1 MDFELGKRCPCGTG
15 LTYGEC
21 CYRFHSG
28 EWVAPTAEALM
39 RSRFTAFAVG
49 NSQYL
54 LDTWDPETRP
64 SELGLDMGIDF
75 YRLDILETTGG
86 GPFDSTGTVKFQAF
100 YKGLASGVKKKTPHS
115 ARSTAR
121 GSIPQEMSTSFPTR
135 AIGYDQRISLSRS
148 H

>member
-64 SELGLDMGIDF
+64 SELGLDVGIDF

-100 YKGLASGVKKKTPHS
+100 YKGLASGVQEED
-115 ARSTAR
+115 STFR
-121 GSIPQEMSTSFPTR
+121 KVNGSWVYST
-135 AIGYDQRISLSRS
+135 GDVD
-148 H
+148 

>member
-1 MDFELGKRCPCGTG
+1 MDFELDKRCPCGTG

-75 YRLDILETTGG
+75 YRLDNLQEALDLGAEDYFWSGHPCLVEWPDLVDSLLPPEKTLDVYLQEDPLTG
-86 GPFDSTGTVKFQAF
+86 V
-100 YKGLASGVKKKTPHS
+100 
-115 ARSTAR
+115 R
-121 GSIPQEMSTSFPTR
+121 
-135 AIGYDQRISLSRS
+135 SLSFLK
-148 H
+148 

>member
-1 MDFELGKRCPCGTG
+1 MDFELEKRCPCGTG

-64 SELGLDMGIDF
+64 SELGLDVGIDF

-100 YKGLASGVKKKTPHS
+100 YKGLASGVQEED
-115 ARSTAR
+115 STFRKVNGAWVY
-121 GSIPQEMSTSFPTR
+121 ST
-135 AIGYDQRISLSRS
+135 GDVD
-148 H
+148 

>member
-1 MDFELGKRCPCGTG
+1 MGKRCPCGTG

-100 YKGLASGVKKKTPHS
+100 YKGLASGVQEED
-115 ARSTAR
+115 STFRKVNGAWVY
-121 GSIPQEMSTSFPTR
+121 ST
-135 AIGYDQRISLSRS
+135 GDVD
-148 H
+148 

>member
-15 LTYGEC
+15 RTYGEC

-100 YKGLASGVKKKTPHS
+100 YKGLASGVQEED
-115 ARSTAR
+115 STFRKVNGAWVY
-121 GSIPQEMSTSFPTR
+121 ST
-135 AIGYDQRISLSRS
+135 GDVD
-148 H
+148 

>member
-1 MDFELGKRCPCGTG
+1 MDFKLDKRCPCGTG

-64 SELGLDMGIDF
+64 SELGLDVGIDF
-75 YRLDILETTGG
+75 YRLDILEATGG

-100 YKGLASGVKKKTPHS
+100 YKGLASGVQEED
-115 ARSTAR
+115 STFRKVNGAWVY
-121 GSIPQEMSTSFPTR
+121 ST
-135 AIGYDQRISLSRS
+135 GDVD
-148 H
+148 

>member
-28 EWVAPTAEALM
+28 KWVAPTAEALM

-64 SELGLDMGIDF
+64 SELGLDVGIDF

-100 YKGLASGVKKKTPHS
+100 YKGLASGVQEED
-115 ARSTAR
+115 STFRKVNGAWVY
-121 GSIPQEMSTSFPTR
+121 ST
-135 AIGYDQRISLSRS
+135 GDVD
-148 H
+148 

>member
-64 SELGLDMGIDF
+64 SELGLDVGIDF

-100 YKGLASGVKKKTPHS
+100 YKGLASGVQEED
-115 ARSTAR
+115 STFCKVNGAWVY
-121 GSIPQEMSTSFPTR
+121 ST
-135 AIGYDQRISLSRS
+135 GDVD
-148 H
+148 

>member
-1 MDFELGKRCPCGTG
+1 MDFELDKRCPCGTG

-64 SELGLDMGIDF
+64 SELGLDVGIDF

-100 YKGLASGVKKKTPHS
+100 YKGLASGVQEED
-115 ARSTAR
+115 STVRKVNGAWVY
-121 GSIPQEMSTSFPTR
+121 ST
-135 AIGYDQRISLSRS
+135 GDVD
-148 H
+148 

>member
-1 MDFELGKRCPCGTG
+1 MNFELGKRCPCGTG
-15 LTYGEC
+15 LTYGDC
-21 CYRFHSG
+21 CHRFHSG
-28 EWVAPTAEALM
+28 ELVAPTAEALM

-64 SELGLDMGIDF
+64 SELGLDVGIDF

-100 YKGLASGVKKKTPHS
+100 YKGLASGVQEED
-115 ARSTAR
+115 STFRKVNGAWVY
-121 GSIPQEMSTSFPTR
+121 ST
-135 AIGYDQRISLSRS
+135 GDVD
-148 H
+148 

>member
-1 MDFELGKRCPCGTG
+1 MDFELDKRCPCGTG

-64 SELGLDMGIDF
+64 SELGLDVGIDF

-100 YKGLASGVKKKTPHS
+100 YKGLTSGVQEED
-115 ARSTAR
+115 STFRKVNGAWVY
-121 GSIPQEMSTSFPTR
+121 SI
-135 AIGYDQRISLSRS
+135 GDVD
-148 H
+148 

>member
-21 CYRFHSG
+21 CYCFHSG

-100 YKGLASGVKKKTPHS
+100 YKGLASGVQEED
-115 ARSTAR
+115 STFRKVNGAWVY
-121 GSIPQEMSTSFPTR
+121 ST
-135 AIGYDQRISLSRS
+135 GDVD
-148 H
+148 

>member
-75 YRLDILETTGG
+75 YRLDILEATGG

-100 YKGLASGVKKKTPHS
+100 YKGLASGVQEED
-115 ARSTAR
+115 STFRKVNGAWVY
-121 GSIPQEMSTSFPTR
+121 ST
-135 AIGYDQRISLSRS
+135 GDVD
-148 H
+148 

>member
-39 RSRFTAFAVG
+39 RSRFTAFVVG

-64 SELGLDMGIDF
+64 SELGLDVGIDF

-100 YKGLASGVKKKTPHS
+100 YKGLASGVQEED
-115 ARSTAR
+115 STFRKVNGAWVY
-121 GSIPQEMSTSFPTR
+121 ST
-135 AIGYDQRISLSRS
+135 GDVD
-148 H
+148 

>member
-28 EWVAPTAEALM
+28 ELVAPTAEALM

-64 SELGLDMGIDF
+64 SELGLDVGIDF

-100 YKGLASGVKKKTPHS
+100 YKGLASGVQEED
-115 ARSTAR
+115 STFRKVNGAWVY
-121 GSIPQEMSTSFPTR
+121 ST
-135 AIGYDQRISLSRS
+135 GDVD
-148 H
+148 

>member
-64 SELGLDMGIDF
+64 SELGLDVGIDF

-100 YKGLASGVKKKTPHS
+100 YKGLASGVQEED
-115 ARSTAR
+115 STFRKVNGAWVY
-121 GSIPQEMSTSFPTR
+121 ST
-135 AIGYDQRISLSRS
+135 GDVD
-148 H
+148 

>member
-1 MDFELGKRCPCGTG
+1 MDFELDKRCPCGTG

-75 YRLDILETTGG
+75 YRLDILEATGG

-100 YKGLASGVKKKTPHS
+100 YKGLASGVQEED
-115 ARSTAR
+115 STFRKVNGAWVY
-121 GSIPQEMSTSFPTR
+121 ST
-135 AIGYDQRISLSRS
+135 GDVD
-148 H
+148 

>member
-64 SELGLDMGIDF
+64 SELGLDIGIDF

-100 YKGLASGVKKKTPHS
+100 YKGLASGVQEED
-115 ARSTAR
+115 STFRKVNGAWVY
-121 GSIPQEMSTSFPTR
+121 ST
-135 AIGYDQRISLSRS
+135 GDVD
-148 H
+148 

>member
-1 MDFELGKRCPCGTG
+1 MDFELDKRCPCGTG

-64 SELGLDMGIDF
+64 SELGLDVGIDF

-100 YKGLASGVKKKTPHS
+100 YKGLASGVQEED
-115 ARSTAR
+115 STFRKVNGAWVY
-121 GSIPQEMSTSFPTR
+121 STE
-135 AIGYDQRISLSRS
+135 DVD
-148 H
+148 

>member
-100 YKGLASGVKKKTPHS
+100 YKGLASGVQEED
-115 ARSTAR
+115 STFRKVNGAWVY
-121 GSIPQEMSTSFPTR
+121 ST
-135 AIGYDQRISLSRS
+135 GDVG
-148 H
+148 

>member
-1 MDFELGKRCPCGTG
+1 MDFELDKRCPCGTG

-64 SELGLDMGIDF
+64 SELSLDVGIDF

-100 YKGLASGVKKKTPHS
+100 YKGLASGVQEED
-115 ARSTAR
+115 STFRKVNGAWVY
-121 GSIPQEMSTSFPTR
+121 ST
-135 AIGYDQRISLSRS
+135 GDVD
-148 H
+148 

>member
-28 EWVAPTAEALM
+28 EWVAPTAVALM

-64 SELGLDMGIDF
+64 SELGLDVGIDF

-100 YKGLASGVKKKTPHS
+100 YTGLASGVQEED
-115 ARSTAR
+115 STFRKVNGAWVY
-121 GSIPQEMSTSFPTR
+121 ST
-135 AIGYDQRISLSRS
+135 GDVD
-148 H
+148 

>member
-75 YRLDILETTGG
+75 YRLDILETTDG

-100 YKGLASGVKKKTPHS
+100 YKGLASGVQEED
-115 ARSTAR
+115 STFRKVNGAWVY
-121 GSIPQEMSTSFPTR
+121 ST
-135 AIGYDQRISLSRS
+135 GDVG
-148 H
+148 

>member
-1 MDFELGKRCPCGTG
+1 MDFELDKRCPCGTG

-64 SELGLDMGIDF
+64 SELGLDVGIDF

-100 YKGLASGVKKKTPHS
+100 YKGLASGVQEED
-115 ARSTAR
+115 STFRKVNGAWVY
-121 GSIPQEMSTSFPTR
+121 ST
-135 AIGYDQRISLSRS
+135 GDVD
-148 H
+148 

>member
-1 MDFELGKRCPCGTG
+1 MGFELDKRCPCGTG

-64 SELGLDMGIDF
+64 SELGLDVGIDF
-75 YRLDILETTGG
+75 YRLDILEATGG

-100 YKGLASGVKKKTPHS
+100 YKGLASGVQEED
-115 ARSTAR
+115 STFRKVNGAWVY
-121 GSIPQEMSTSFPTR
+121 ST
-135 AIGYDQRISLSRS
+135 GDVD
-148 H
+148 

>member
-1 MDFELGKRCPCGTG
+1 MDFELDKRCPCGTG

-64 SELGLDMGIDF
+64 SELGLDVGIDF
-75 YRLDILETTGG
+75 YRLNILETTGG

-100 YKGLASGVKKKTPHS
+100 YKGLASGVQEED
-115 ARSTAR
+115 STFRKVNGAWVY
-121 GSIPQEMSTSFPTR
+121 ST
-135 AIGYDQRISLSRS
+135 GDVD
-148 H
+148 

>member
-100 YKGLASGVKKKTPHS
+100 YKGLASGVQEED
-115 ARSTAR
+115 STFRKINGAWVY
-121 GSIPQEMSTSFPTR
+121 ST
-135 AIGYDQRISLSRS
+135 GDVD
-148 H
+148 

>member
-1 MDFELGKRCPCGTG
+1 MDFELDKRCPCGTG

-100 YKGLASGVKKKTPHS
+100 YKGLASGVQEED
-115 ARSTAR
+115 STFRKVNGAWVY
-121 GSIPQEMSTSFPTR
+121 ST
-135 AIGYDQRISLSRS
+135 GDVD
-148 H
+148 

>member
-100 YKGLASGVKKKTPHS
+100 YKGLASGVQEED
-115 ARSTAR
+115 STFRKVNGAWVY
-121 GSIPQEMSTSFPTR
+121 ST
-135 AIGYDQRISLSRS
+135 GDVD
-148 H
+148 

>member
-1 MDFELGKRCPCGTG
+1 MDFELDKRCLCGTG

-64 SELGLDMGIDF
+64 SELGLDVGIDF

-100 YKGLASGVKKKTPHS
+100 YKGLASGVQEED
-115 ARSTAR
+115 STFRKVNGAWVY
-121 GSIPQEMSTSFPTR
+121 ST
-135 AIGYDQRISLSRS
+135 GDVD
-148 H
+148 